1 MQVGKPAA
9 TTDTLP
15 AKEEE
20 ETGHRA
26 RAKTYASS
34 RSTQEGKGG
43 PKTIRDYQEIAAK
56 KQNKPSRITS
66 PQMDDEEEG
75 EECLPCS
82 LFIGLQFT
90 LQKLSTSMRTQTKEG
105 NKALRV
111 VC

>member
-1 MQVGKPAA
+1 MGKPAA

-15 AKEEE
+15 TKEEE

-43 PKTIRDYQEIAAK
+43 PKTIRDYQ
-56 KQNKPSRITS
+56 QNKPSRITS

-90 LQKLSTSMRTQTKEG
+90 LQKLSTSMRTQTKEEKHG